1 MVFRLF
7 ASKKGEV
14 VVERLL
20 SAVFAFFAAIFIYL
34 TALSSLSSLREGH
47 SFELE
52 VAARK
57 MATRLDALSSLSANV
72 LLDSDIYTNGFS
84 FDFQPN
90 SVSVAENPEKYQRK
104 EDRVTYP
111 FVQNNYS
118 IYQLNSFVPTSLTLG
133 GETKYSDV
141 RLKMGKT
148 GNYIFVA
155 DESSPVDPDAFS
167 CPPPSSVS
175 LTGKS
180 FFIEQILDKGTLS
193 KPVIQNRIKNSEISV
208 FTYAEHLP
216 SYSVAV
222 YLPADTSAENMRLA
236 CLFLNRLGVRFRE
249 NGHTLDGR
257 ALVPWDFDI
266 IPSPYFMVI
275 AIDPSIY
282 DSSQQAILDAVTE
295 AINLYG

>member
-14 VVERLL
+14 VVQRLL
-20 SAVFAFFAAIFIYL
+20 SAVFAFFAAIFVFV
-34 TALSSLSSLREGH
+34 TAISSISDLKDDTR
-47 SFELE
+47 FEQEIL
-52 VAARK
+52 ARK
-57 MATRLDALSSLSANV
+57 YATSLDALSSVSSNGV
-72 LLDSDIYTNGFS
+72 LDSDIYTNGFS
-84 FDFQPN
+84 FDFEPN
-90 SVSVAENPEKYQRK
+90 AVSVAEDPGKHERK
-104 EDRVTYP
+104 DWATYP
-111 FVQNNYS
+111 FVQDLGTS
-118 IYQLNSFVPTSLTLG
+118 YQLGSFVPRVFTLG